1 MSQKRFLPINDKNRF
16 FMSVDKSLKV
26 YAPDDHTS
34 SDTPLAESCVHADF
48 PSSADDFM
56 EN

>member
-1 MSQKRFLPINDKNRF
+1 MSQKRFLSFIGKNRF
-16 FMSVDKSLKV
+16 FMSADKSLKV
-26 YAPDDHTS
+26 YVPDDHTS